1 MYNLKGTI
9 KFIGSTQQVSDSF
22 KKRDFVVEDSS
33 GQYAQVIKLEFVQ
46 AGCDQLDQFKVGEE
60 VSVDF
65 FLRGREWTNPKDGQ
79 ISYFNTLNAWKI
91 GYAGAHADAI
101 EGAKH
106 QAETFV
112 SDGDDDLPF

>member
-1 MYNLKGTI
+1 MQLEGVIKVIGT
-9 KFIGSTQQVSDSF
+9 TQQVSDSF
-22 KKRDFVVEDSS
+22 KKRDIVIETAD
-33 GQYAQVIKLEFVQ
+33 QYPQFIEIQFVQ
-46 AGCDQLDQFKVGEE
+46 DKVSVLDQYKPGEN
-60 VSVDF
+60 VVIDINI
-65 FLRGREWTNPKDGQ
+65 RGREWTNPKDGV
-79 ISYFNTLNAWKI
+79 IKYFNTIQGWKI